1 MQHTGLL
8 FLSKTRPLAGM
19 ASDGAFQLQLFAL
32 DRIGPHQVEPW
43 RLLWA
48 GPEAQRFYQQHG
60 SAGPGA
66 GTALR
71 VQCTSARAHQG
82 GRVGAEIVAHIVTCE
97 IALQRTSDVREQ
109 LSNQEQSAPVALP
122 APETSK

>member
-19 ASDGAFQLQLFAL
+19 ASDGAFQLQLFVL
-32 DRIGPHQVEPW
+32 DRIGQHQVEPW
-43 RLLWA
+43 RLLWR
-48 GPEAQRFYQQHG
+48 GPKAQLFHALHG
-60 SAGPGA
+60 VDGPGA

-71 VQCTSARAHQG
+71 VQCSNARAHQS
-82 GRVGAEIVAHIVTCE
+82 GRVGAEIVAHVVTCE

-109 LSNQEQSAPVALP
+109 LSNKEQPAPVA
-122 APETSK
+122 A

>member
-32 DRIGPHQVEPW
+32 DRIGTHQVEPW

-48 GPEAQRFYQQHG
+48 GPEAQRFYPQHG
-60 SAGPGA
+60 RAGPGA
-66 GTALR
+66 RPPPPGP
-71 VQCTSARAHQG
+71 CTRAPAPQG

-97 IALQRTSDVREQ
+97 IAPQRTPDVRNQ
-109 LSNQEQSAPVALP
+109 LSNQEHSGPVA
-122 APETSK
+122 A

>member
-1 MQHTGLL
+1 MHHTGLL
-8 FLSKTRPLAGM
+8 FLGKTRPLAGM

-43 RLLWA
+43 RLLWC
-48 GPEAQRFYQQHG
+48 GPKAQLFHAQHG
-60 SAGPGA
+60 EAGPGA

-71 VQCTSARAHQG
+71 VQCTNARAHQA

-97 IALQRTSDVREQ
+97 IAPQRIPDVRRQ
-109 LSNQEQSAPVALP
+109 LSKKEQSAPVA
-122 APETSK
+122 A

>member
-1 MQHTGLL
+1 MHHTGLL

-43 RLLWA
+43 RLLWC
-48 GPEAQRFYQQHG
+48 GPKAQLFHAQHG
-60 SAGPGA
+60 EAGPGA

-71 VQCTSARAHQG
+71 VQCTPARAPQC
-82 GRVGAEIVAHIVTCE
+82 GRVGAEIVAHVVTCE

-109 LSNQEQSAPVALP
+109 LSNKEQPASAA
-122 APETSK
+122 A

>member
-1 MQHTGLL
+1 MHHTGLL

-43 RLLWA
+43 RLLWT
-48 GPEAQRFYQQHG
+48 GPEAQHFYQQHG

-82 GRVGAEIVAHIVTCE
+82 GRVGAEIVAHVVSCE
-97 IALQRTSDVREQ
+97 IALKRLPAVRQQLSTKEQ
-109 LSNQEQSAPVALP
+109 LTAP
-122 APETSK
+122 